1 VSFLLFLKSIKFTQ
15 SAFFIF
21 FYFLN
26 NFMIDKINSLLFILL
41 IFIIVIRFLAANLI
55 FKNNSFYWNKIN
67 LIIILCLTLLF
78 FTSSIIY
85 FYIYFEFS
93 ILPIF
98 IIIIGWGYQTERVR
112 ARLALIFYTIS
123 ASIPFLLFIIFSI
136 INQKIF
142 FFTQFY
148 LKLNS
153 HEIHWIL
160 ILRRVIAFL
169 VKLPVFMGHLWLPKA
184 HVEAPV
190 VGSIILASI
199 LLKLG
204 GYGLIRLSVLLRFN
218 STLRYIFSIAVTGSS
233 FIGLI
238 CLTQIDIK
246 VIIAYSSVAHIGIT
260 IGGLIYFT
268 QMGLAGAL
276 MLIIAHGLSSSAIF
290 FGGNVLYL
298 RRFSRRVILRKGFLS
313 STPLISFMWLF
324 TIIRRMATP
333 PLINL
338 IAELICISSILSL
351 SDYNLLWII
360 LAIFL
365 AGSYSILLYSRTQ
378 QSSFFNLTSFLTIS
392 TAMESIIFFNHL
404 VWVLLLALRLNIFV
418 I

>member
-1 VSFLLFLKSIKFTQ
+1 MSFLLFLKSIKFTQ

-218 STLRYIFSIAVTGSS
+218 STLRYIFSIAVLNT
-233 FIGLI
+233 L
-238 CLTQIDIK
+238 
-246 VIIAYSSVAHIGIT
+246 
-260 IGGLIYFT
+260 
-268 QMGLAGAL
+268 
-276 MLIIAHGLSSSAIF
+276 
-290 FGGNVLYL
+290 
-298 RRFSRRVILRKGFLS
+298 
-313 STPLISFMWLF
+313 
-324 TIIRRMATP
+324 
-333 PLINL
+333 
-338 IAELICISSILSL
+338 
-351 SDYNLLWII
+351 NLL
-360 LAIFL
+360 
-365 AGSYSILLYSRTQ
+365 YR
-378 QSSFFNLTSFLTIS
+378 
-392 TAMESIIFFNHL
+392 
-404 VWVLLLALRLNIFV
+404 
-418 I
+418 